1 MTALANRVSRFPLGA
16 DALPALAVGV
26 TGIAAVLLASV
37 WPAQVLAV
45 AVTAAAVVICLV
57 RVEVAVLVLVA
68 FAPLELAITWGA
80 SSQLSPTKLA
90 GLLCFTS
97 FAFFAAA
104 TNRRLVF
111 DRVQG
116 VAVLILGFAL
126 VSTIFAHD
134 QPLAVKTTT
143 RYASFVALCF
153 VVGQFVGN
161 HRLQTRLAW
170 VLSIASAVTGA
181 LALQE
186 FFTGREWAA
195 RLPLGD
201 PGDVGFILATTLPFA
216 FWLTRERGAR
226 RVFALVLVGV
236 ILVAALLT
244 LSRGTVVGLG
254 AGLIWI
260 LVTDPRRSLRTTLA
274 GGLVAA
280 VAFAGVV
287 HFGGNRIEA
296 GLHGKEKVAQQNI
309 ESRLA
314 AWSAAARFAADNP
327 LVGIGPGNFRIRYH
341 EYVDPPPGIAT
352 LAVVHNSFLDVA
364 AELGPLAMVL
374 FIGYIVVVF
383 QRLTIAVRQD
393 RGPPAFAI
401 AARTSLVIGIVAS
414 LTLTEQY
421 FAPFWLLG
429 GLAVA
434 LARDT
439 PASAPS

>member
-1 MTALANRVSRFPLGA
+1 M
-16 DALPALAVGV
+16 
-26 TGIAAVLLASV
+26 
-37 WPAQVLAV
+37 
-45 AVTAAAVVICLV
+45 
-57 RVEVAVLVLVA
+57 
-68 FAPLELAITWGA
+68 
-80 SSQLSPTKLA
+80 
-90 GLLCFTS
+90 
-97 FAFFAAA
+97 
-104 TNRRLVF
+104 
-111 DRVQG
+111 
-116 VAVLILGFAL
+116 
-126 VSTIFAHD
+126 
-134 QPLAVKTTT
+134 
-143 RYASFVALCF
+143 
-153 VVGQFVGN
+153 
-161 HRLQTRLAW
+161 
-170 VLSIASAVTGA
+170 TGA

-226 RVFALVLVGV
+226 RAFALVLVGV

-260 LVTDPRRSLRTTLA
+260 LVTDPRRSLRITLA

-287 HFGGNRIEA
+287 HFEGKTIEV
-296 GLHGKEKVAQQNI
+296 GIHGKEKVAQQNI

-327 LVGIGPGNFRIRYH
+327 LVGIGPGNFKVRYH
-341 EYVDPPPGIAT
+341 AYVDPPPGIST

-364 AELGPLAMVL
+364 AELGPLAMLLFVAYVVL
-374 FIGYIVVVF
+374 VF
-383 QRLTIAVRQD
+383 QRLTIAVRQE

-439 PASAPS
+439 PASATS